1 MLQRSCSLTMSKE
14 TGRRLTGKEL
24 LTRMQRFFTGHEA
37 LKASLKVTSEHGTHA
52 AVHVVRCMLLETF
65 LDELENEAILADI
78 KNNHNMIGLFLHEAL
93 DAGIPAAINQ
103 RGESGIEIDII
114 LHQKRCEIKTGRDLC
129 AIDVPEF
136 IDYYYADMVD
146 MQGEKEAWWL
156 VYFVQRSDAKDK
168 IGELCLYYMTAIE
181 ITTRD
186 IEEHDRN
193 AIMKEATTLIQKVE
207 KRVRKE
213 DDMDAAVL
221 LPVDNIV
228 PIDRLRKKL
237 KQRDKTIADKDKEIA
252 DKDKEIADKDKEI
265 ADLNKRLT
273 MK

>member
-1 MLQRSCSLTMSKE
+1 
-14 TGRRLTGKEL
+14 
-24 LTRMQRFFTGHEA
+24 
-37 LKASLKVTSEHGTHA
+37 
-52 AVHVVRCMLLETF
+52 
-65 LDELENEAILADI
+65 
-78 KNNHNMIGLFLHEAL
+78 
-93 DAGIPAAINQ
+93 
-103 RGESGIEIDII
+103 
-114 LHQKRCEIKTGRDLC
+114 
-129 AIDVPEF
+129 
-136 IDYYYADMVD
+136 
-146 MQGEKEAWWL
+146 
-156 VYFVQRSDAKDK
+156 
-168 IGELCLYYMTAIE
+168 MTAIE